1 MRKFDL
7 RPNVCDEHKTNPP
20 DRVVAFPMA
29 QTPRSMTKTDVAFE
43 TLRTGIEEGRYKPG
57 EHLRLAVLLEELEM
71 SPTPIREAMRLLQA
85 EGLLE
90 HHPHRGVVVR
100 SYSAEQAE
108 EIYRLRSLLEPLAT
122 ELSVRRARDAEVA
135 AMRSLHEKL
144 AQAVEAPGA
153 QTNVAE
159 LNAAWHRAIYDAS
172 GSPYLEDFIARLW
185 TALPV
190 RAIWL
195 TRRAAQSISQHTEI
209 MAAIESR
216 DSAAAER
223 LMKAHIDFGA
233 VSTTEHLRAI
243 GNGQ

>member
-1 MRKFDL
+1 M
-7 RPNVCDEHKTNPP
+7 P
-20 DRVVAFPMA
+20 PMA
-29 QTPRSMTKTDVAFE
+29 PTTRSVTKTDVAFE

-57 EHLRLAVLLEELEM
+57 EHLKLTDLLEELEM

-90 HHPHRGVVVR
+90 HLPHRGVVVR

-122 ELSVRRARDAEVA
+122 ELAVQRASDARVA
-135 AMRSLHEKL
+135 AIRALCDEL
-144 AQAVEAPGA
+144 ALAVGERIAP
-153 QTNVAE
+153 TNVAE

-172 GSPYLEDFIARLW
+172 ESPYLRDFISRLW

-195 TRRAAQSISQHTEI
+195 TSRAADSNSQHAEI

-216 DSAAAER
+216 DPAEAKR
-223 LMKAHIDFGA
+223 LMKAHIDSGA
-233 VSTTEHLRAI
+233 VSTTRHLRSI
-243 GNGQ
+243 GSGQ

>member
-1 MRKFDL
+1 
-7 RPNVCDEHKTNPP
+7 
-20 DRVVAFPMA
+20 MA